1 MDTGVLT
8 VIDLMVELYTGVVEN
23 VGNESFE
30 LVDTGVVTE

>member
-8 VIDLMVELYTGVVEN
+8 VIDLMVDLYTGVVEN
-23 VGNESFE
+23 VVNESFE